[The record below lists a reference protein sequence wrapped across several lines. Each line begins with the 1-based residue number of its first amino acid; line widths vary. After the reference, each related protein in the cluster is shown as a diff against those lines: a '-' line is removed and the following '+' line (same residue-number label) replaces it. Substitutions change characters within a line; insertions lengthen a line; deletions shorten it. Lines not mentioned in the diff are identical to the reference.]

1 MEHKQ
6 TIQKTDPGQTRNKTW
21 GFAESFLIGFEI
33 LVLGFVTEVL
43 LGGQGIRS
51 PHAPYNIL
59 ILFILVVALLIAHAF
74 YRNKPVIKWLSSVPC
89 SISAISIYALMVL
102 LLGFIPQEG
111 DSQPDFLRILG
122 LTHAK
127 NSWPFLLI
135 QFYLLVSLGMVVLR
149 KGIPLSKKNAGFVL
163 NHFGLWVTLVSAG
176 FGSGDLRRVT
186 VNLYEKGDF
195 IRDGI
200 LNSSHEKVEL
210 PFSMKLIDFDIDL
223 YNPKLA
229 VADGIKGKI
238 IEKHGET
245 LPVIHRG
252 FETTLI
258 DWEIKVKEFMPFAI
272 KTDSGFIESEVPGNM
287 AVAFVETKNKVTA
300 DTVSG
305 WLTSGSLSYD
315 PRYLELGNS
324 ELLILTAPEP
334 RKFSS
339 KIQILDSKGVQNETQ
354 LEVNKPFRVHGWKLY
369 QISYDTRMGKLSTLS
384 VIEAVRDPWLP
395 VVYAGVFMLL
405 GGALYLFWLGRG
417 AKTED

>member
-1 MEHKQ
+1 MIKSKEK
-6 TIQKTDPGQTRNKTW
+6 KKPAW
-21 GFAESFLIGFEI
+21 GYAESFLIGFEI
-33 LVLGFVTEVL
+33 LLLGFVTEVL

-59 ILFILVVALLIAHAF
+59 ILGILVATLVIAHV
-74 YRNKPVIKWLSSVPC
+74 YLPKKPVIRWLSSVPC
-89 SISAISIYALMVL
+89 SISAISIYAIMVL

-111 DSQPDFLRILG
+111 DSQPGFLRILG
-122 LTHAK
+122 LTHVK

-149 KGIPLSKKNAGFVL
+149 KGFPLRGKNAGFVL
-163 NHFGLWVTLVSAG
+163 NHLGLWVTLVSAG

-186 VNLYEKGDF
+186 VDLYENGDY

-200 LNSSHEKVEL
+200 LNPSQEKVEL

-238 IEKHGET
+238 VQKHGET

-258 DWEIKVKEFMPFAI
+258 DWDIKVKEFMPFAI
-272 KTDSGFIESEVPGNM
+272 KTDSGFIASEVPGNM
-287 AVAFVETKNKVTA
+287 AVAFVATKNRITA

-324 ELLILTAPEP
+324 KLLVLTAPEP

-339 KIQILDSKGVQNETQ
+339 KIRILDSKGEQREIK
-354 LEVNKPFRVHGWKLY
+354 LEVNKPFWVNGWKLY
-369 QISYDTRMGKLSTLS
+369 QISYDTRMGKFSTLS

-405 GGALYLFWLGRG
+405 GGALYLFWLGRS
-417 AKTED
+417 ARTED